1 MSRAWLRRRL
11 PHPRTLRESRA
22 LRWLGP
28 LLDVPGLWRFD
39 RRGLAIGLAVGTFLG
54 LLLPFA
60 QMLVAGLAAAWLRVN
75 LPAAVLATFV
85 SNPLTTPL
93 ILVGAYHVGA
103 AVLGEVP
110 APASGAPGAGWLE
123 ELAAMGEPLLAG
135 VVIVASAGGA
145 LAYAVVQAAWRAAS
159 WSRLRRRRRARA
171 AAFAKASDA

>member
-93 ILVGAYHVGA
+93 ILVGAYHLGA
-103 AVLGEVP
+103 AMLGEDP
-110 APASGAPGAGWLE
+110 APQPGEPPAGG
-123 ELAAMGEPLLAG
+123 LAQFAQLGEPLLAG
-135 VVIVASAGGA
+135 LLVVATAGA
-145 LAYAVVQAAWRAAS
+145 MLAWAAVQVAWRAAS
-159 WSRLRRRRRARA
+159 WSRLRSRRARHA
-171 AAFAKASDA
+171 APRD